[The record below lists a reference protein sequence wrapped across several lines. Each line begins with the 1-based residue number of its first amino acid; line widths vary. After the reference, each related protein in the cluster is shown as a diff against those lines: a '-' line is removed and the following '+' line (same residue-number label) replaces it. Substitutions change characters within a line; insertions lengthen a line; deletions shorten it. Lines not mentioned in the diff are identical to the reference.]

1 MKLVRYRV
9 ILQIGVGQD
18 DKLTKK
24 MIFFF
29 KGSKWLTMDISQK
42 GWLERL
48 KRDNDSLSIVFEGSK

>member
-1 MKLVRYRV
+1 MELISHRV

-24 MIFFF
+24 KFFFF
-29 KGSKWLTMDISQK
+29 KGLKGLAMDISQK

-48 KRDNDSLSIVFEGSK
+48 KRDKDGLSFVF